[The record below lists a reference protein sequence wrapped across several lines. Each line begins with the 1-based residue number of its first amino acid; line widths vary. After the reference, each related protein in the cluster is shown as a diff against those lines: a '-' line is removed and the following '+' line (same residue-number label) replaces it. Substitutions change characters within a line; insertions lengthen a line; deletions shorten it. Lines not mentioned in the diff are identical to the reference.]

1 MDIRKITTRPGFE
14 FIFAAGI
21 AAIFIIP
28 SAVLAQTSKS
38 LEITI
43 ANGDTVIN
51 GKNIKELNPQ
61 QRAEALKD
69 VNSIKAPKGG
79 RREMRIERR
88 NDNGIGDQAMLPPPP
103 PGAPQYGDYTG
114 GTKDKPLR
122 MKKRIDTSFT
132 YSFKFDDD
140 GDRKMAPPRIEA
152 PRGNM
157 RLNVMRGPRM
167 GFNSRNSQTY
177 SYTNTDG
184 AGVTTRIN
192 YRLTDADHD
201 ATSEL
206 SLADIKLVP
215 DFTNGKT
222 TLMFDLP
229 AKGAAV
235 VEFMNS
241 EGKVLWSE
249 RSASA
254 MFVKAFPLPLN
265 GHYQLKVKQGSKV
278 AMKDIFKEE

>member
-28 SAVLAQTSKS
+28 SAVMAQTSKTM
-38 LEITI
+38 EITVS
-43 ANGDTVIN
+43 NGDTVVN
-51 GKNIKELNPQ
+51 GKNIKQLTPQ
-61 QRAEALKD
+61 QHAEALKD
-69 VNSIKAPKGG
+69 LEALKPLHDPIKVTDVVIVRTDKT
-79 RREMRIERR
+79 
-88 NDNGIGDQAMLPPPP
+88 NDLALPPPP

-114 GTKDKPLR
+114 GRKDRPLR
-122 MKKRIDTSFT
+122 VKRRIDSSFT
-132 YSFKFDDD
+132 YSFKFDDGNRKMD
-140 GDRKMAPPRIEA
+140 APGMNMPRMMRFDGMRGDRM
-152 PRGNM
+152 
-157 RLNVMRGPRM
+157 M

-177 SYTNTDG
+177 NYSTTDG

-201 ATSEL
+201 VTNEL

-215 DFTNGKT
+215 DFMSGKT

-229 AKGAAV
+229 GKGAAT

-254 MFVKAFPLPLN
+254 MFVKSFPLALN
-265 GHYQLKVKQGSKV
+265 GHYQLKVKQGGKV
-278 AMKDIFKEE
+278 AVKDIFKEE